1 MVLQK
6 IKGVEETGE
15 HAMWALVLLLEYGIN
30 IINNK
35 RFGFRNVAGHVNF
48 FKCKTMMILM
58 FLED

>member
-30 IINNK
+30 IIINK
-35 RFGFRNVAGHVNF
+35 RFGFRNVAGYVNF
-48 FKCKTMMILM
+48 
-58 FLED
+58 